1 MCCIELPVSSSN
13 HGRIEVQ
20 NVAMVR
26 ASTLSTCEMLRRL
39 SDECV
44 LYVQCMCA
52 HGMSVLTGDEGTGG
66 AGIPRHVTRQSRLL
80 EERDG
85 TSDTRDRT
93 DVRRQVG
100 HNEE

>member
-1 MCCIELPVSSSN
+1 
-13 HGRIEVQ
+13 
-20 NVAMVR
+20 
-26 ASTLSTCEMLRRL
+26 MLRTSVESRHHKMKCYVV
-39 SDECV
+39 SVMNVFCMYSVCV
-44 LYVQCMCA
+44 HTC
-52 HGMSVLTGDEGTGG
+52 MSVLTGDEGTSG

-85 TSDTRDRT
+85 ASDTRDRT